1 MKNFLFGFLC
11 VICFAVNA
19 QTYLTERAKISL
31 LTTAPSDDA
40 VYTLYGHT
48 SIRIRDSIDANTK
61 FDYIFNYGMF
71 DQSVPNF
78 IYKFVKGETDYMLGR
93 YRYNDFESDRLLLNS
108 SVCEQILNLYP
119 QEIQTILTELM
130 IKSMPEN
137 RNYRYN
143 FFFDNCATRPALLV
157 EEFINGNIIY
167 EENLPK
173 TTFRDMIN
181 YCTRNHP
188 WVTFGCDL
196 VLGSPT
202 DRIVTIKES
211 FFIPE
216 YLKNAWSTAKV
227 ENFDG
232 TERSLVL
239 TEHILIENVSDEV
252 SGKTIFTP
260 LVCSLLLFAVIL
272 LITWVEWKRKKYFR
286 IVDCLLFFVAGMAGC
301 VLFFL
306 CFVSEH
312 PSIWPNINIVWL
324 HPFHLTAIGLFAIK
338 KLNKV
343 AYWYHFTNFVALLL
357 MLFAW
362 FFIPQHLNMAFIPLI
377 ATFLLRSGYCLI
389 RKNK

>member
-93 YRYNDFESDRLLLNS
+93 YSYNVFESDRLLLNS
-108 SVCEQILNLYP
+108 SVCEQVLNLYP

-239 TEHILIENVSDEV
+239 TEHILIENVPDEV

-389 RKNK
+389 RKN

>member
-1 MKNFLFGFLC
+1 MILFGIC
-11 VICFAVNA
+11 CIVCFAAVA

-31 LTTAPSDDA
+31 LTTSPSDDA

-48 SIRIRDSIDANTK
+48 SIRIRDSIDANTT

-78 IYKFVKGETDYMLGR
+78 LYKFVKGETDYMLGC
-93 YRYNDFESDRLLLNS
+93 YSYSAFESDRLLLNS
-108 SVCEQILNLYP
+108 NVCEQVLNLYP

-130 IKSMPEN
+130 IKSIPEN

-143 FFFDNCATRPALLV
+143 FFFDNCATRPAILV

-173 TTFRDMIN
+173 ITFRDMIN
-181 YCTRNHP
+181 HCTRDHP

-196 VLGSPT
+196 ALGSPT

-227 ENFDG
+227 ENFNG

-260 LVCSLLLFAVIL
+260 LVCGLLLFVVIL

-286 IVDCLLFFVAGMAGC
+286 IVDCLLFFFAGMAGC
-301 VLFFL
+301 VMFFL
-306 CFVSEH
+306 CFISVH

-324 HPFHLTAIGLFAIK
+324 HPFHLAAVALFAIK
-338 KLNKV
+338 KLNKA

-362 FFIPQHLNMAFIPLI
+362 IFIPQHLNMAFIPLI

-389 RKNK
+389 RNK

>member
-1 MKNFLFGFLC
+1 
-11 VICFAVNA
+11 
-19 QTYLTERAKISL
+19 
-31 LTTAPSDDA
+31 
-40 VYTLYGHT
+40 
-48 SIRIRDSIDANTK
+48 
-61 FDYIFNYGMF
+61 
-71 DQSVPNF
+71 
-78 IYKFVKGETDYMLGR
+78 
-93 YRYNDFESDRLLLNS
+93 
-108 SVCEQILNLYP
+108 
-119 QEIQTILTELM
+119 M
-130 IKSMPEN
+130 IKSIPEN

-143 FFFDNCATRPALLV
+143 FFFDNCATRPAILV

-173 TTFRDMIN
+173 ITFRDMIN
-181 YCTRNHP
+181 HCTRDHP

-196 VLGSPT
+196 ALGSPT

-227 ENFDG
+227 ENFNG

-260 LVCSLLLFAVIL
+260 LVCGLLLFVVIL

-286 IVDCLLFFVAGMAGC
+286 IVDCLLFFFAGMAGC
-301 VLFFL
+301 VMFFL
-306 CFVSEH
+306 CFISVH

-324 HPFHLTAIGLFAIK
+324 HPFHLAAVALFAIK
-338 KLNKV
+338 KLNKA

-362 FFIPQHLNMAFIPLI
+362 IFIPQHLNMAFIPLI
-377 ATFLLRSGYCLI
+377 ATLLLRSGYCLI
-389 RKNK
+389 RNK